1 MLRCRHTIPLLL
13 LLLAACSREE
23 DSAPSRVQI
32 TFRTDNGYTFMNDTL
47 GVSDTVRVGVR
58 CTEGTDAL
66 ERFYLAVS
74 YDDSAQRVLD
84 TVRIT
89 TGTYTLD
96 SQLVMRAFP
105 GRERW
110 SFIVEE
116 GDGDRTQRSLDLVV
130 Q

>member
-1 MLRCRHTIPLLL
+1 MLRCRHSILALL
-13 LLLAACSREE
+13 LLLAACAQEE
-23 DSAPSRVQI
+23 DGGPLRVQM
-32 TFRTDNGYTFMNDTL
+32 TFRTDNGYTFMDDTL
-47 GVSDTVRVGVR
+47 GVADTVRVGVR
-58 CTEGTDAL
+58 CTAGTDAL
-66 ERFYLAVS
+66 ERFYLAVN

-89 TGTYTLD
+89 ADTYTLD
-96 SQLVMRAFP
+96 TQLVMRAIP

-116 GDGDRTQRSLDLVV
+116 GDGDRTLRSLDLVV